1 MRFQCIPMYV
11 NLYFAAYNLLNGL
24 GMKKKVIE
32 ISEEIRN
39 PRRTSAEGD
48 APNPVDLYVGQKLKA
63 RRNLIGITQEVLA
76 EATGI
81 TFQQVQKYEKGRNR
95 LSASRLFQ
103 FSRVLDVPVSYF
115 FEGFFSTDSGIGLQ
129 GGFADNDQEPFESE
143 VETTDDI
150 MLQKETI
157 DLVRTYYTI
166 TDEKLRKDFL
176 KMLKQMAKNFKSI
189 E

>member
-1 MRFQCIPMYV
+1 
-11 NLYFAAYNLLNGL
+11 
-24 GMKKKVIE
+24 MKKKIIE
-32 ISEEIRN
+32 TPKVVSN
-39 PRRTSAEGD
+39 PRRTSAKGD
-48 APNPVDLYVGQKLKA
+48 APNPVDIYVGQKLKA

-76 EATGI
+76 ESTGI
-81 TFQQVQKYEKGRNR
+81 TFQQIQKYEKGRNR

-115 FEGFFSTDSGIGLQ
+115 FEGFFSTDAGIGLQ
-129 GGFADNDQEPFESE
+129 GGFADNDHEAFESE
-143 VETTDDI
+143 VDASDDI

-157 DLVRTYYTI
+157 DLVRTYYNV

-176 KMLKQMAKNFKSI
+176 KMLKQMAKNFKTA

>member
-1 MRFQCIPMYV
+1 MNI
-11 NLYFAAYNLLNGL
+11 LIKSKTKEKAAP
-24 GMKKKVIE
+24 I
-32 ISEEIRN
+32 IRN
-39 PRRTSAEGD
+39 SRRSSVDGD
-48 APNPVDLYVGQKLKA
+48 EPNPVDVFVGQKLKA
-63 RRNLIGITQEVLA
+63 RRTLIGMTQEKLA

-95 LSASRLFQ
+95 LSASRIFQ
-103 FSRVLDVPVSYF
+103 FSRVLNIPVAYF
-115 FEGFFSTDSGIGLQ
+115 FEGFFSSDSLIGLQ
-129 GGFADNDQEPFESE
+129 GGFADNDQEAYEADSADSS
-143 VETTDDI
+143 DDV

-176 KMLKQMAKNFKSI
+176 KMLKQMAKNFKSP